1 HAEFHGDGRQF
12 ILHKAP
18 VSDAPT
24 GNYFFKSQPLEN
36 GHQYRYASP
45 LAQYIIETARI
56 ADTPSR
62 ELTFSLSDSDR
73 VTSGAKSLVGLSG
86 ELTVNLVTFSMT
98 AGQQDISESYIL
110 SGGYIDDG
118 EWIDEE
124 QVADLLELT
133 CTHVGKE
140 VYVDQRRF
148 LSKLEVRKAEIE
160 REVQGRNAQ

>member
-1 HAEFHGDGRQF
+1 
-12 ILHKAP
+12 
-18 VSDAPT
+18 
-24 GNYFFKSQPLEN
+24 
-36 GHQYRYASP
+36 
-45 LAQYIIETARI
+45 
-56 ADTPSR
+56 
-62 ELTFSLSDSDR
+62 DSDR

-160 REVQGRNAQ
+160 REVQGRNAQYYNQQEDLLDRQIQDKRAEYNAQVRGYEAKEKEARKSARNADDPNDELKHKKNAR